1 MKTSKK
7 ILVGVVVVAAAAAII
22 LPRFLKPKEV
32 FDAAVPPTVTL
43 ETPEVKSI
51 ELTRGLIGN
60 VEPSDMVTI
69 TPKMAGEVTELNIK
83 PGDYVTEGQILCK
96 IDTKQVDGAKIT
108 MNTASVNLQDARTN
122 LARMEVLYQSGDISQ
137 QSYEQLVNSV
147 KLAQLQYDGAKLAYE
162 TQLEYST
169 ITAPISGVVESCGI
183 ELRQTVSQQNLICVI
198 SGEGSRA
205 VSFSVTE
212 AVVGNLKVGGS
223 VKIEKSGTEYHG
235 TITEVSTMIDAATGL
250 FKVKA
255 AIDQADALPT
265 GSAVKLYVT
274 SDKAINV
281 LTIPVDA
288 VYYENGNPFVY
299 TYRDGAAHKT
309 PVETGI
315 YDSSIMEIKSGLTLE
330 DKIITTWSSELYEGA
345 LVTVDSNNGQSAPAE
360 TAEVETESA
369 DQKDNQ

>member
-1 MKTSKK
+1 MNTSKK
-7 ILVGVVVVAAAAAII
+7 IIVGVVVVAAAAAVM
-22 LPRFLKPKEV
+22 LPRFLKPKET
-32 FDAAVPPTVTL
+32 FDAAVPPTITW
-43 ETPEVKSI
+43 ENPEVGSI

-69 TPKMAGEVTELNIK
+69 TPKMAGEVKELNIK
-83 PGDYVTEGQILCK
+83 PGDYVTEGQVLCV

-108 MNTASVNLQDARTN
+108 MNTAAVNLQDAKTN

-147 KLAQLQYDGAKLAYE
+147 KLAQLQYEGAKLAYD

-169 ITAPISGVVESCGI
+169 ITAPISGIVESCGI

-198 SGEGSRA
+198 SGEGSKA

-212 AVVGNLKVGGS
+212 SVVGNLKVGDTIN
-223 VKIEKSGTEYHG
+223 IEKSGTQYQG
-235 TITEVSTMIDAATGL
+235 KITEVSTMIDATTGL

-255 AIDQADALPT
+255 AVDQADALPT
-265 GSAVKLYVT
+265 GSAVKLYVI
-274 SDKAINV
+274 SDKAANV

-288 VYYENGNPFVY
+288 VYYENGSPFVY
-299 TYRDGAAHKT
+299 SYADGASHKT
-309 PVETGI
+309 SIETGI
-315 YDSSIMEIKSGLTLE
+315 YDSSRMEIKSGLTLE
-330 DKIITTWSSELYEGA
+330 DKVITTWSSELYEGA
-345 LVTVDSNNGQSAPAE
+345 LVTENSNDGQSMPAE
-360 TAEVETESA
+360 TAEGETENT